1 MQQKVVEVTAKKKA
15 VSIKTL
21 QTFDFFNR
29 KTHSAKAALSFG
41 GVIAEHKRR
50 SPSKA
55 AINTQSKV
63 QEMVAAYDIGGAAV
77 LSILTDTVFFGGSLE
92 DLITAR
98 NHTEKPLLR
107 KDFIYDPYQI
117 YEAKAYGADV
127 ILLIAAVLSKNKIS
141 ELSALAH
148 ELGLE
153 VLLEVHDKE
162 ELLQKQLPS
171 IDLLGVNHRN
181 LKTFEVSLDTS
192 LELVDRIPNQVV
204 KISESGISDPATL
217 VAFRKAGFHG
227 FLIGENFMK
236 TSSPEQA
243 AMDFIQ
249 EFRRLMGDQ
258 TIG

>member
-1 MQQKVVEVTAKKKA
+1 MSILDQIMQQKIAEVTAKKKA
-15 VSIKTL
+15 VSVKAFESFAYFYR
-21 QTFDFFNR
+21 QTR
-29 KTHSAKAALSFG
+29 SAKAALLGG

-55 AINTQSKV
+55 SINNQSKV
-63 QEMVAAYDIGGAAV
+63 QEMVAAYDSGGAAV
-77 LSILTDTVFFGGSLE
+77 LSILTDTVFFGGSPD

-127 ILLIAAVLSKNKIS
+127 ILLIAAVLSKNQIS

-181 LKTFEVSLDTS
+181 LKTFEVNLN
-192 LELVDRIPNQVV
+192 LGEELLPLMHKTQVAV
-204 KISESGISDPATL
+204 AESGLSELAQIERL
-217 VAFRKAGFHG
+217 YKLGFKG
-227 FLIGENFMK
+227 FLIGEYLMK
-236 TSSPEQA
+236 EDNPAQTLKAINQL
-243 AMDFIQ
+243 
-249 EFRRLMGDQ
+249 FR
-258 TIG
+258 

>member
-181 LKTFEVSLDTS
+181 LKTFEVNLR
-192 LELVDRIPNQVV
+192 LGEELLPFMHESPLAVA
-204 KISESGISDPATL
+204 ESGLSELAQIEKL
-217 VAFRKAGFHG
+217 YKLGFKG
-227 FLIGENFMK
+227 FLIGEYLMK
-236 TSSPEQA
+236 EDRPAQTLRAINQL
-243 AMDFIQ
+243 
-249 EFRRLMGDQ
+249 FR
-258 TIG
+258 

>member
-1 MQQKVVEVTAKKKA
+1 MTILDQIMQQKVVEVTAKKKA

-63 QEMVAAYDIGGAAV
+63 QEMVAAYDSGGAAV

-117 YEAKAYGADV
+117 YEAKAYGADL

-181 LKTFEVSLDTS
+181 LKTFEVNLR
-192 LELVDRIPNQVV
+192 LGEELLPFMHESPLAVA
-204 KISESGISDPATL
+204 ESGLSELAQIEKL
-217 VAFRKAGFHG
+217 YKLGFKG
-227 FLIGENFMK
+227 FLIGEYLMK
-236 TSSPEQA
+236 EDRPAQTLRAINQL
-243 AMDFIQ
+243 
-249 EFRRLMGDQ
+249 FR
-258 TIG
+258 

>member
-1 MQQKVVEVTAKKKA
+1 
-15 VSIKTL
+15 
-21 QTFDFFNR
+21 
-29 KTHSAKAALSFG
+29 
-41 GVIAEHKRR
+41 
-50 SPSKA
+50 
-55 AINTQSKV
+55 
-63 QEMVAAYDIGGAAV
+63 V

-181 LKTFEVSLDTS
+181 LKTFEVNLR
-192 LELVDRIPNQVV
+192 LGEELLPFMHESPLAVA
-204 KISESGISDPATL
+204 ESGLSELAQIEKL
-217 VAFRKAGFHG
+217 YKLGFKG
-227 FLIGENFMK
+227 FLIGEYLMK
-236 TSSPEQA
+236 EDRPAQTLRAINQL
-243 AMDFIQ
+243 
-249 EFRRLMGDQ
+249 FR
-258 TIG
+258 